1 MAQQK
6 QQIVCLSTSNWHPF
20 PTRKQN
26 VMKRLKDADIL
37 YFEPTVT
44 LLAPFKDKKAKE
56 RLTMYH
62 SREGEVQGHVRILA
76 MPPVLP
82 FFNKFRWINR
92 INQAFLARYV
102 KKRMRQFGF
111 TEPLLWCYS
120 PTSCDL
126 VGKVPHKGL
135 VYDCVDRH
143 SAYPGIID
151 RKTVEQ
157 MEEELARGADVVFST
172 AVGLYETLK
181 NFNSNCY
188 MIPNGAAYEI
198 FSRAQEKLETPQ
210 RLKGMRHPLFGFI
223 GMLQECIAYDAIEA
237 LADAWPEADIVFIG
251 RPLPGVDTQRLE
263 KHTNIHLLGMVPQEE
278 LPAYI
283 AQFDVC
289 LNTFVPGALSKDVSP
304 LKFYEYLATGKPI
317 VSMKEPLQVLDYSD
331 VVYLCDS
338 NDSFIAQCRSA
349 VEESNPA
356 LVEKRLAYGKAC
368 SWDERVRTMANILQE
383 KGLLQ

>member
-1 MAQQK
+1 MAEQRK
-6 QQIVCLSTSNWHPF
+6 QIVCMSTSNWHPF

-44 LLAPFKDKKAKE
+44 LLAPFKDKKTKE
-56 RLTMYH
+56 RLSMYR

-76 MPPVLP
+76 APPVLP
-82 FFNKFRWINR
+82 FFNKFRFINR
-92 INQAFLARYV
+92 INQFFMARYV

-143 SAYPGIID
+143 SAYPGMINKRVVD
-151 RKTVEQ
+151 R
-157 MEEELARGADVVFST
+157 MEEELARRADVVFST
-172 AVGLYETLK
+172 AAGLHETLAPYNPK
-181 NFNSNCY
+181 SY

-198 FSRAQEKLETPQ
+198 FSRAQDKLEMPPE
-210 RLKGMRHPLFGFI
+210 LADIPHPIFGFI

-237 LADAWPEADIVFIG
+237 LADDYPQASIVFIG
-251 RPLPGVDTQRLE
+251 RPLPGVDTQRLAR
-263 KHTNIHLLGMVPQEE
+263 HANIKLLGIVPQEE

-331 VVYLCDS
+331 VIYLCDS
-338 NDSFIAQCRSA
+338 NESFIAQCRKA
-349 VEESNPA
+349 AQEDDPA
-356 LVEKRLAYGKAC
+356 LTHKRMACGKAC
-368 SWDERVRTMANILQE
+368 SWDERVRAMVNILREQQ
-383 KGLLQ
+383 LM